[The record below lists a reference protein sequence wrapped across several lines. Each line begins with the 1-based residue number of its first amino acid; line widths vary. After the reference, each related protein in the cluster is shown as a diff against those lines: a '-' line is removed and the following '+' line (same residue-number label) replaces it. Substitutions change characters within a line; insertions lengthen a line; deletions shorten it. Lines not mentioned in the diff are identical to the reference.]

1 VNAREIRGGDRS
13 PSPLSIRP
21 LATPQ
26 EAEACAR
33 IMAASEPWLTLR
45 RSYETSLAILTE
57 PGREVHVAVDDRG
70 LAGFLILDLR
80 GPFTGYI
87 QTVCVEPA
95 RRGCGVGT
103 RLVQWAEERIG
114 KESPNVFLCVSSFNR
129 EARRLYERLGYQLV
143 GTLTDYLVPGH
154 DEHLFRKTNGSW
166 EAFRAG
172 RTPASNW

>member
-1 VNAREIRGGDRS
+1 MNAREIRGGDRS

-45 RSYETSLAILTE
+45 RSYEIALAILTE
-57 PGREVHVAVDDRG
+57 PGKEVHVAIDDRG

-114 KESPNVFLCVSSFNR
+114 KESPNVGRRPRIANVRRWSGPLMVR
-129 EARRLYERLGYQLV
+129 ARKES
-143 GTLTDYLVPGH
+143 PH
-154 DEHLFRKTNGSW
+154 
-166 EAFRAG
+166 AG
-172 RTPASNW
+172 RDHQTVRGAG